1 MRACKSPLNLSAS
14 NTCRGRPRSWAI
26 RLVAS
31 TSAEMDFMPTLF
43 SRSCTHWGAGPFL
56 TPRIRRPAKMGQA
69 SLFSGV
75 KSSVIFFGE
84 GNLPATGATFSVL
97 SLPRPLAAKSRAM
110 PNTEAASPRL
120 GVMATS
126 SNGSLASR
134 PASTSAATT
143 GAPALAPGFS
153 SMMPSW
159 SSPSSSSRAEHI
171 MPRDSTPRMVPSLST
186 SPVAG
191 ITVPGRAST
200 TLIPARALDTL
211 QIVCGAP
218 NARAGIKV
226 VLARPGTVIPATG
239 DVLKLGTIR
248 GVESRGMM
256 CSARELLLGEDHDG
270 IIELKPG
277 AKVGAPVVAALVE
290 AGLPANDPLLDVS
303 ITPNRGDAASVFG
316 IARDL
321 AASGLGKL
329 KTDKVAP
336 VAGKFPSPK
345 KITLDFTP
353 ENKDACPIFA
363 GRLIRGV
370 KNGPAP
376 QWVQDRLKSVGMKS
390 ISALVDATNLIA
402 QDRGRPLHVFDADKL
417 SGNLHARMA
426 QDHEQVLALDDK
438 TYVLDR
444 ETIVIADDSFARGIA
459 GIMGGMDT
467 GSFEDTRNVFLE
479 SAWFDPARI
488 ARAGRK
494 LAIISDARY
503 RFERGVDP
511 QFVLPGLELCTQLI
525 LEWCGGE
532 ASDVV
537 IAGALPPPHKP
548 ILFDPALVQSF
559 GGIRIPREKIV
570 AILQDLGFVVEDHGT
585 LHVVPPS
592 WRHDVDGPADL
603 VEEVVRIYGL
613 ADVPSVPL
621 IRSSAVAAPVLS
633 KAQRRTRT
641 ARRALAVR
649 GFNETVSFSFI
660 ARDQAKLFGGGDDTR
675 QLSNPIASD
684 LDALRPSLLP
694 SLLAAAARNAARGF
708 SELNLFEI
716 GAAFQS
722 GMPGAQTANAAGLI
736 MGVGARDWSKS
747 GHAAD
752 AFDAKGAML
761 AALEAITGAPM
772 SAPVTQGGPGW
783 YHPGRSGTIAMGP
796 KVIAQFGELHPKVLA
811 AFDIKLPA
819 AGLGNNLGAHGDGA
833 AAARM

>member
-1 MRACKSPLNLSAS
+1 MKFTLSWLKEHLDTDAS
-14 NTCRGRPRSWAI
+14 AGEIGA
-26 RLVAS
+26 RL
-31 TSAEMDFMPTLF
+31 TSIGLEVESITDP
-43 SRSCTHWGAGPFL
+43 GAGLKDF
-56 TPRIRRPAKMGQA
+56 I
-69 SLFSGV
+69 V
-75 KSSVIFFGE
+75 GE
-84 GNLPATGATFSVL
+84 VVTAE
-97 SLPRPLAAKSRAM
+97 KH
-110 PNTEAASPRL
+110 PNADKLRL
-120 GVMATS
+120 CNVSDGK
-126 SNGSLASR
+126 
-134 PASTSAATT
+134 
-143 GAPALAPGFS
+143 
-153 SMMPSW
+153 
-159 SSPSSSSRAEHI
+159 
-171 MPRDSTPRMVPSLST
+171 
-186 SPVAG
+186 
-191 ITVPGRAST
+191 
-200 TLIPARALDTL
+200 DTL

-239 DVLKLGTIR
+239 DALKLGTIR

-277 AKVGAPVVAALVE
+277 AKAGAPVVAALVE
-290 AGLPANDPLLDVS
+290 AGLLADDPLFDVA

-321 AASGLGKL
+321 AASGLGTL
-329 KTDKVAP
+329 KTEKVQP
-336 VAGKFPSPK
+336 VAGKFPCPK

-376 QWVQDRLKSVGMKS
+376 QWAQDRLKSVGMKS

-426 QDHEQVLALDDK
+426 QDHEQVLALDEK
-438 TYVLDR
+438 TYVLDT
-444 ETIVIADDSFARGIA
+444 ETIVIADDSYARGIA
-459 GIMGGMDT
+459 GIMGGLDT
-467 GSFEDTRNVFLE
+467 GSFEDTKNVFLE

-488 ARAGRK
+488 ARTGRK
-494 LAIISDARY
+494 QGIISDARY

-548 ILFDPALVQSF
+548 IAFDPTLVQNF
-559 GGIRIPREKIV
+559 GGIVVPREKIIT
-570 AILQDLGFVVEDHGT
+570 ILQGLGFVVEDRGT
-585 LHVVPPS
+585 LQVVPPS

-613 ADVPSVPL
+613 TDVPSVPL
-621 IRSSAVAAPVLS
+621 PRTNAIAASVLS
-633 KAQRRTRT
+633 KAQRRTRA
-641 ARRALAVR
+641 ARRAIASR
-649 GFNETVSFSFI
+649 GFNECVTFSFI
-660 ARDQAKLFGGGDDTR
+660 ARDQAALFGGGDDAR

-684 LDALRPSLLP
+684 LDALRPSILP
-694 SLLAAAARNAARGF
+694 SLLAAASRNAARGF
-708 SELNLFEI
+708 ANLQLFEI
-716 GAAFQS
+716 GAAFDS
-722 GMPGAQTANAAGLI
+722 GMPEAQKTVAAAIRTGHAERHWQKVDDTAGLFT
-736 MGVGARDWSKS
+736 VK
-747 GHAAD
+747 AD
-752 AFDAKGAML
+752 LL

-772 SAPVTQGGPGW
+772 SAPITQGAPGW

-811 AFDIKLPA
+811 ALDLKGPA
-819 AGLGNNLGAHGDGA
+819 AGFEIFLDAIPDAKSKGKAKPLFAPSPFQAIERDFAFVVDAKLAAGEIVKAVKQTDRALIDTVTVFDVYEGKGVPDGKKSVAVAVRIQPKDATLTEAEIEALAQKIVAGAVKLGATL
-833 AAARM
+833 RS

>member
-1 MRACKSPLNLSAS
+1 MKFTLSWLKEHLDTDADVA
-14 NTCRGRPRSWAI
+14 TIAARLTAI
-26 RLVAS
+26 GLEVESITDPGAALKDFIVGEVVTAEKHPNADKLRL
-31 TSAEMDFMPTLF
+31 
-43 SRSCTHWGAGPFL
+43 C
-56 TPRIRRPAKMGQA
+56 
-69 SLFSGV
+69 
-75 KSSVIFFGE
+75 SVSDG
-84 GNLPATGATFSVL
+84 
-97 SLPRPLAAKSRAM
+97 K
-110 PNTEAASPRL
+110 
-120 GVMATS
+120 
-126 SNGSLASR
+126 
-134 PASTSAATT
+134 
-143 GAPALAPGFS
+143 
-153 SMMPSW
+153 
-159 SSPSSSSRAEHI
+159 
-171 MPRDSTPRMVPSLST
+171 
-186 SPVAG
+186 
-191 ITVPGRAST
+191 
-200 TLIPARALDTL
+200 DTL

-270 IIELKPG
+270 IIELRPG
-277 AKVGAPVVAALVE
+277 AKAGAPVVAALVE
-290 AGLPANDPLLDVS
+290 AGLLANDPLLDVS

-329 KTDKVAP
+329 KTEKVAP

-345 KITLDFTP
+345 KITLDLTP

-390 ISALVDATNLIA
+390 ISALVDATNLIS

-417 SGNLHARMA
+417 SGDLHARMA
-426 QDHEQVLALDDK
+426 KDGEQVFALDDK
-438 TYVLDR
+438 TYTLDA
-444 ETIVIADDSFARGIA
+444 ETIVIADDAVARGIA
-459 GIMGGMDT
+459 GIMGGMDS
-467 GSFEDTRNVFLE
+467 GSFEGTTNVFIE

-511 QFVLPGLELCTQLI
+511 QFVLPGLELCTSLI

-548 ILFDPALVQSF
+548 ILFDPVMVEAF

-570 AILQDLGFVVEDHGT
+570 DILQDLGFVVEDHGT
-585 LHVVPPS
+585 LHVVSPS

-613 ADVPSVPL
+613 ADVPSVAL
-621 IRSSAVAAPVLS
+621 ARTNAVAAPVLS

-641 ARRALAVR
+641 ARRALAAR

-660 ARDQAKLFGGGDDTR
+660 ARDQAKLFGGGDDAR

-694 SLLAAAARNAARGF
+694 SLLAAASRNTARGF
-708 SELNLFEI
+708 ANLQLFEI
-716 GAAFQS
+716 GAAFDS
-722 GMPGAQTANAAGLI
+722 GMPEAQKNVAAVLRTGNPERHWQRGGEGASLFA
-736 MGVGARDWSKS
+736 VK
-747 GHAAD
+747 AD
-752 AFDAKGAML
+752 LL

-772 SAPVTQGGPGW
+772 SAPVAQGGPGW
-783 YHPGRSGTIAMGP
+783 YHPGRSGTITMGP

-811 AFDIKLPA
+811 AFDIKVPA
-819 AGLGNNLGAHGDGA
+819 AGFEIFLDTIPDAKSKGKAKPLFTPSPFQAIERDFAFVVDAKVAAGEIVKAVKLADRNLIETVTVFDVYEGKGVPEGHKSVAAAVRIQPRDATLTEAEIEALAQKIVAAAIKLGATL
-833 AAARM
+833 RS

>member
-1 MRACKSPLNLSAS
+1 MKFTLSWLKEHLDTDA
-14 NTCRGRPRSWAI
+14 
-26 RLVAS
+26 
-31 TSAEMDFMPTLF
+31 D
-43 SRSCTHWGAGPFL
+43 
-56 TPRIRRPAKMGQA
+56 
-69 SLFSGV
+69 
-75 KSSVIFFGE
+75 
-84 GNLPATGATFSVL
+84 
-97 SLPRPLAAKSRAM
+97 
-110 PNTEAASPRL
+110 
-120 GVMATS
+120 
-126 SNGSLASR
+126 
-134 PASTSAATT
+134 AATI
-143 GAPALAPGFS
+143 GARLTAIGLEVESITDPGAALKDFVVGEVVT
-153 SMMPSW
+153 
-159 SSPSSSSRAEHI
+159 AEKH
-171 MPRDSTPRMVPSLST
+171 PNADKLRLCSVSD
-186 SPVAG
+186 G
-191 ITVPGRAST
+191 KN
-200 TLIPARALDTL
+200 TL

-226 VLARPGTVIPATG
+226 VLARPGATIPATG
-239 DVLKLGTIR
+239 DILKLGTIR

-270 IIELKPG
+270 IIELKAG
-277 AKVGAPVVAALVE
+277 AKVGEPVVAALVE
-290 AGLPANDPLLDVS
+290 AGLLANDPLFDVS

-321 AASGLGKL
+321 AASGLSTL
-329 KTDKVAP
+329 KAEKIQP

-345 KITLDFTP
+345 KITLDFAP

-370 KNGPAP
+370 RNGPAP
-376 QWVQDRLKSVGMKS
+376 KWVQDRLKSVGMKS
-390 ISALVDATNLIA
+390 ISALVDATNLIS

-426 QDHEQVLALDDK
+426 NDHEQLLALDEK
-438 TYVLDR
+438 TYVLDAD
-444 ETIVIADDSFARGIA
+444 TIVIADDSYARGIA

-467 GSFEDTRNVFLE
+467 GSFEDTKNVFIE

-494 LAIISDARY
+494 QGIISDARY

-511 QFVLPGLELCTQLI
+511 QFVLPGLELCTQYI

-548 ILFDPALVQSF
+548 ILFDPAFVESF
-559 GGIRIPREKIV
+559 GGIKIPRERIID
-570 AILQDLGFVVEDHGT
+570 ILDDLGFVVEDHSPKEKS

-603 VEEVVRIYGL
+603 VEEVVRIHGL
-613 ADVPSVPL
+613 TDVPSVPL
-621 IRSSAVAAPVLS
+621 ARTSGVAKPVLS
-633 KAQRRTRT
+633 RAQRRSRT
-641 ARRALAVR
+641 ARRALAGR

-660 ARDQAKLFGGGDDTR
+660 ARDQASLFGGGDDAR

-708 SELNLFEI
+708 ANLQLFEI
-716 GAAFQS
+716 GAAFDS
-722 GMPGAQTANAAGLI
+722 GMPEAQKTVAAAIRTGFSERHWQKNGEASGLFA
-736 MGVGARDWSKS
+736 VK
-747 GHAAD
+747 AD
-752 AFDAKGAML
+752 LL

-772 SAPVTQGGPGW
+772 SAPITQGAPGW

-796 KVIAQFGELHPKVLA
+796 KIIAQFGELHPKVLA
-811 AFDIKLPA
+811 AFDLKVPA
-819 AGLGNNLGAHGDGA
+819 AGFEIFLDAIPDTKSKGKAKPLFAPSPYQAIDRDFAFVVDAKVAAGDIVKAVKLAERNLIESVTVFDVYEGKGVAEGQKSVAVAVRIQPRDATLTEAEIEALAQKIVTAAMKLGATLRA
-833 AAARM
+833 

>member
-1 MRACKSPLNLSAS
+1 MKFTLSWLKEHLDTDA
-14 NTCRGRPRSWAI
+14 TPEEIGA
-26 RLVAS
+26 RL
-31 TSAEMDFMPTLF
+31 TSIGLEVESITDP
-43 SRSCTHWGAGPFL
+43 GAGLKDFIVGEVVTAEKHPNADKL
-56 TPRIRRPAKMGQA
+56 R
-69 SLFSGV
+69 LC
-75 KSSVIFFGE
+75 SVSDG
-84 GNLPATGATFSVL
+84 
-97 SLPRPLAAKSRAM
+97 K
-110 PNTEAASPRL
+110 
-120 GVMATS
+120 
-126 SNGSLASR
+126 
-134 PASTSAATT
+134 
-143 GAPALAPGFS
+143 
-153 SMMPSW
+153 
-159 SSPSSSSRAEHI
+159 
-171 MPRDSTPRMVPSLST
+171 
-186 SPVAG
+186 
-191 ITVPGRAST
+191 
-200 TLIPARALDTL
+200 DTL

-239 DVLKLGTIR
+239 DALKLGTIR

-277 AKVGAPVVAALVE
+277 AKAGAPVVAALVE
-290 AGLPANDPLLDVS
+290 AGLLADDPLFDVS

-321 AASGLGKL
+321 AASGLGNL
-329 KTDKVAP
+329 KTEKVQP
-336 VAGKFPSPK
+336 VAGKFPCAK
-345 KITLDFTP
+345 TITLDFTP

-438 TYVLDR
+438 TYVLDAD
-444 ETIVIADDSFARGIA
+444 TIVIADDSYTRAIA
-459 GIMGGMDT
+459 GIMGGLDT
-467 GSFEDTRNVFLE
+467 GSFEDTTNVFIE

-488 ARAGRK
+488 ARTGRK
-494 LAIISDARY
+494 QGIISDARY

-548 ILFDPALVQSF
+548 ISFDPALVQSF
-559 GGIRIPREKIV
+559 GGVVVPREKIIS
-570 AILQDLGFVVEDHGT
+570 ILQDLGFVVEDHGT
-585 LHVVPPS
+585 LQVVPPS

-603 VEEVVRIYGL
+603 VEEVVRIFGL
-613 ADVPSVPL
+613 TDVPSVPL
-621 IRSSAVAAPVLS
+621 PRGNAVPAPVLS
-633 KAQRRTRT
+633 KSQRRTRA
-641 ARRALAVR
+641 ARRAIAAR
-649 GFNETVSFSFI
+649 GFNECVTFSFI
-660 ARDQAKLFGGGDDTR
+660 SHDQAALFGGGDDAR

-684 LDALRPSLLP
+684 LDALRPSILP
-694 SLLAAAARNAARGF
+694 SLLAAASRNAARGF
-708 SELNLFEI
+708 ANLQLFEI
-716 GAAFQS
+716 GAAFDS
-722 GMPGAQTANAAGLI
+722 GMPEAQKTVAAAIRTGHAERHWQKSEDAAGLFQVKA
-736 MGVGARDWSKS
+736 GL
-747 GHAAD
+747 
-752 AFDAKGAML
+752 L

-772 SAPVTQGGPGW
+772 SAPITQGAPAW

-811 AFDIKLPA
+811 AFDLKGPA
-819 AGLGNNLGAHGDGA
+819 AGFEIFLDAIPDPKSKGGKAKPLFAPSPFQAIERDFAFVVDAKLAAGEIVKAVKQADRALIDTVTVFDVYEGKGVPEGKKSVAVTVRIQPKDATLTEAEIEALAQKIVAGAVKLGASL
-833 AAARM
+833 RT

>member
-1 MRACKSPLNLSAS
+1 VKFTLSWLKEHLDTDADV
-14 NTCRGRPRSWAI
+14 NTIAQRLTAI
-26 RLVAS
+26 GLEVENVTDPGAALKDFIVGEVVTAEKHPNADKLRL
-31 TSAEMDFMPTLF
+31 
-43 SRSCTHWGAGPFL
+43 C
-56 TPRIRRPAKMGQA
+56 
-69 SLFSGV
+69 
-75 KSSVIFFGE
+75 SVSDG
-84 GNLPATGATFSVL
+84 
-97 SLPRPLAAKSRAM
+97 K
-110 PNTEAASPRL
+110 
-120 GVMATS
+120 
-126 SNGSLASR
+126 
-134 PASTSAATT
+134 
-143 GAPALAPGFS
+143 
-153 SMMPSW
+153 
-159 SSPSSSSRAEHI
+159 
-171 MPRDSTPRMVPSLST
+171 
-186 SPVAG
+186 
-191 ITVPGRAST
+191 
-200 TLIPARALDTL
+200 DTL

-277 AKVGAPVVAALVE
+277 AKVGEPVIAALVE
-290 AGLPANDPLLDVS
+290 AGLLSSDPLIDVS

-321 AASGLGKL
+321 AASGLGTL
-329 KTDKVAP
+329 KTEKVTP

-426 QDHEQVLALDDK
+426 NDHEQVLALDDK
-438 TYVLDR
+438 TYVLDAQ
-444 ETIVIADDSFARGIA
+444 TIVIADDSYARGIA
-459 GIMGGMDT
+459 GIMGGLDT
-467 GSFEDTRNVFLE
+467 GSFEDTKNVFIE

-494 LAIISDARY
+494 QGIISDARY

-548 ILFDPALVQSF
+548 IAFDPALVESF
-559 GGIRIPREKIV
+559 GGIKVAREKIIT
-570 AILQDLGFVVEDHGT
+570 ILQDLGFVVEDHAPKEKS

-621 IRSSAVAAPVLS
+621 TRGSAVAAPVLS
-633 KAQRRTRT
+633 SAQRRTRT
-641 ARRALAVR
+641 ARRALASC

-660 ARDQAKLFGGGDDTR
+660 ARAHAAMFGGGDDAR

-684 LDALRPSLLP
+684 LDALRPSILP
-694 SLLAAAARNAARGF
+694 SLLAAASRNAARGF
-708 SELNLFEI
+708 ANLQLFEI
-716 GAAFQS
+716 GAAFDS
-722 GMPGAQTANAAGLI
+722 GMPGAQKTVAAALRTGYPERHWQRGGEGAGLFA
-736 MGVGARDWSKS
+736 VK
-747 GHAAD
+747 AD
-752 AFDAKGAML
+752 LL

-772 SAPVTQGGPGW
+772 SAPVTQGGPAW
-783 YHPGRSGTIAMGP
+783 FHPGRSGTIAMGP
-796 KVIAQFGELHPKVLA
+796 KVIAQFGELHPKILA
-811 AFDIKLPA
+811 AFDLKVPA
-819 AGLGNNLGAHGDGA
+819 AGFEIFLDAIPEPKSPGKNKGRTKPLFAPSPLQAIERDFAFVVDAKLAAGEIVRCVKLADRNLIDTVSVFDVYEGKGVPEGKKSIAVAVRIQPRDATLTEAEIEALGQKIVAATIKLGATL
-833 AAARM
+833 RS